1 MENRPSLPLT
11 LEEKLRLLPDSPGVY
26 LMKGSHDE
34 VLYVGKSK
42 SLKDRVRSYFQ
53 KTRPASPRIRKM
65 TDRVQNIETLVTR
78 SELDALILE
87 NTLIKKYRPRF
98 NVLFRDDKTYP
109 YLRFSWPETL
119 PFLIERSWIWTQGPS
134 QTRATASTG

>member
-1 MENRPSLPLT
+1 MDNEQSFPPQI
-11 LEEKLRLLPDSPGVY
+11 EEKLRLLPEMPGVY
-26 LMKGSHDE
+26 LMKGEEEE

-42 SLKDRVRSYFQ
+42 CLKDRVRSYFQ

-65 TDRVQNIETLVTR
+65 TERVRNIETLVTR

-109 YLRFSWPETL
+109 YLCFSWSETYPSLSWPLRRTCL
-119 PFLIERSWIWTQGPS
+119 PR
-134 QTRATASTG
+134 